1 MIRIGTR
8 KSALALWQANQV
20 KKGLEKLGEEC
31 TLVPIESIGDQDLIQ
46 PLYRMGIQGIFTKSG
61 PRTFKPNYRS
71 CCTQP

>member
-31 TLVPIESIGDQDLIQ
+31 TLVPIESSGDQDLIQ
-46 PLYRMGIQGIFTKSG
+46 PLYRMGIQGIFTKAW
-61 PRTFKPNYRS
+61 TAHF
-71 CCTQP
+71 